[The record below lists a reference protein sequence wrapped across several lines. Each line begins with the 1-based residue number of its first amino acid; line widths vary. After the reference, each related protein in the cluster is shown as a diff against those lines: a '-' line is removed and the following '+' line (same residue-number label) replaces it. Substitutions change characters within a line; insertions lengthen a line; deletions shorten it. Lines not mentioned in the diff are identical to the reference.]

1 MKRRNLTTC
10 KSCSC
15 EASGMKIQYQCD
27 CKDKDCTCD
36 SVIEFEKKPKA
47 EPHCYDTPMKRIR

>member
-1 MKRRNLTTC
+1 
-10 KSCSC
+10 
-15 EASGMKIQYQCD
+15 MKIQYQCD

-47 EPHCYDTPMKRIR
+47 EPHCYDAPMKRIT